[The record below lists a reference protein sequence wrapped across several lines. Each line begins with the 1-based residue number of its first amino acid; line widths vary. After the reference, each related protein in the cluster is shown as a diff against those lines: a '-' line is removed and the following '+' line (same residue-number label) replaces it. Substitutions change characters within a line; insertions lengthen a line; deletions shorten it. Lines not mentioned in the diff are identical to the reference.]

1 MKCNIN
7 GVAFSS
13 ASRILTINL
22 PDYFFLKVVNV
33 MAEFQYHASDDLQD
47 AAFSWLKKGCYW
59 KAFESFQELISQ
71 TKLKLNHVQGVQF
84 NETLCILGKLRRRQA
99 EALWHMGR
107 FDHALKEMQLCKT
120 ENCHEF
126 SEVSEKPNV
135 IRSSRSLGSRLDIPQ
150 GLQTVSFCL
159 CLFRAKQRLLTVCN
173 LLFCHK
179 TFAMCFFVKL
189 RKYS

>member
-120 ENCHEF
+120 DNCHEF

-135 IRSSRSLGSRLDIPQ
+135 IRSSKFLGSRLDIPQ
-150 GLQTVSFCL
+150 GLQAVSF
-159 CLFRAKQRLLTVCN
+159 
-173 LLFCHK
+173 
-179 TFAMCFFVKL
+179 
-189 RKYS
+189 YIPE